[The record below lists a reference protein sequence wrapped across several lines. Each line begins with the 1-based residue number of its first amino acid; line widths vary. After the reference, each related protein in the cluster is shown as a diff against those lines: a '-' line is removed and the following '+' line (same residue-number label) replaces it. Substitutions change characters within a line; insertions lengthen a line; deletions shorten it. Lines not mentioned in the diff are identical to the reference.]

1 MADVAVE
8 LPPQAPHKKNF
19 ASIVPIS
26 DIDVNG
32 NDSVDEYSMYK
43 QLQRE
48 LEYIQLQEE
57 YIKDEQRL
65 VYMRNKG
72 KSAGAWSNLSIG
84 A

>member
-19 ASIVPIS
+19 TSMVPVS
-26 DIDVNG
+26 DVDMNG
-32 NDSVDEYSMYK
+32 NDAVDEYSMYK

-65 VYMRNKG
+65 VFPTSKPV
-72 KSAGAWSNLSIG
+72 A
-84 A
+84 